1 MNKYYNVV
9 VQVKNEDDKGKIKK
23 SNEIYLVSAISCLDA
38 ETITTKMFV
47 DEGSNLDFKITS
59 VKETKI
65 LKVL

>member
-9 VQVKNEDDKGKIKK
+9 VQVKNEDDKGKLKK